1 MLRWLLRLLFVGI
14 ILAAIGF
21 VVSRL
26 MGRDEDFDDFDDI
39 DDGFDFQETPV
50 EIDVP
55 AEDNTKTSGVQ
66 TAALSSTVADEVE
79 TRATL
84 AKQAPAPKSSE
95 NSQADTQASAS
106 TQDTPQTDATESPE
120 ATGAKLIDINGVGPA
135 YEARLHAMG
144 IETFDDLIKADPATL
159 SEQLGVIGGQSAVED
174 WISQARDLAS
184 GDGQN
189 SNSNA

>member
-55 AEDNTKTSGVQ
+55 AEDTAKSSGVQ
-66 TAALSSTVADEVE
+66 TAALSSTVADQVE
-79 TRATL
+79 ARSIAG
-84 AKQAPAPKSSE
+84 KQAGGSESSQE
-95 NSQADTQASAS
+95 DTPDSNAS
-106 TQDTPQTDATESPE
+106 TQATQEAGATESHE
-120 ATGAKLIDINGVGPA
+120 AAGAKLIDINGVGPA

-174 WISQARDLAS
+174 WISQARDLAA

-189 SNSNA
+189 NSNSDA